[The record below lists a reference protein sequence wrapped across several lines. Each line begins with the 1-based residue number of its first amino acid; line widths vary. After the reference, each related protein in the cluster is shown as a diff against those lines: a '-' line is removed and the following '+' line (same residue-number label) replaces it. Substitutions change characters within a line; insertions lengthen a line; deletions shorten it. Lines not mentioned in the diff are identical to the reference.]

1 MSSRKANS
9 NPGRA
14 AKSPIQSKPSQLDFP
29 RRESPA
35 LKFQRNRP
43 ANNRAMTACCSA
55 AIGSL
60 VPVALYQCGIT
71 HSLTDP
77 HFRIFRSRKIVTSP
91 GAYPFGIPDALLG
104 IASYG
109 TTLALMCN
117 SRPIRSAAPTLCRRA
132 LQAKL
137 AIDGTLA
144 TVNVVRQ
151 IGRHKRLCSWCMG
164 AALATA
170 GMIYFARKS

>member
-1 MSSRKANS
+1 MTYLSDRQSSRS
-9 NPGRA
+9 
-14 AKSPIQSKPSQLDFP
+14 KSSH
-29 RRESPA
+29 
-35 LKFQRNRP
+35 
-43 ANNRAMTACCSA
+43 RAMAACCSV

-71 HSLTDP
+71 HSLPDP

-91 GAYPFGIPDALLG
+91 GAYPLGIPDALLG

-109 TTLALMCN
+109 TTLALM
-117 SRPIRSAAPTLCRRA
+117 RLAYPLRRSTPNLCSRA

-144 TVNVVRQ
+144 AVNVVRQ
-151 IGRHKRLCSWCMG
+151 IKRHKRLCSWCMG

-170 GMIYFARKS
+170 GMLYFARKSCAAS